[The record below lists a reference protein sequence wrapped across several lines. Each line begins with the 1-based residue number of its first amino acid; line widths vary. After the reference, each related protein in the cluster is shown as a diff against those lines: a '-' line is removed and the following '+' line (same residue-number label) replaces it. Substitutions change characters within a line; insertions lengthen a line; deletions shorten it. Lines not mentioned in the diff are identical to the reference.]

1 MLLNE
6 KVLRRLIRESLREQ
20 RYLIETKKHIRDL
33 YNYVE
38 ETNNL
43 IEVLREAKDPNDS
56 DGIAE
61 PIVPQTP
68 AQQLQS
74 LKMKLNPDN
83 DPGEPEFV
91 FNDPDIEQTPEIS
104 RKHVTGLQD
113 LALPDGA
120 ELRDKGFD
128 SLSPG
133 RGRLQVKLSDKS
145 VDKLAPIASGLI
157 KLIPGIGIFGDLI
170 GGIVAK
176 SVLKPLL
183 EKGLGSVDTL
193 NAIEKLVKSGP
204 MKAKVL
210 KAGEGFLQSL
220 EYVEVL
226 QNKGK
231 HSQEVIKA
239 AEERQKALGDK
250 NDKIAQTTYNYIKKN
265 NPSAQELG
273 ERYLVLSI
281 INTLNQPSIQE
292 LIRASAGLASINP
305 GTRKAAVKKIAQIA
319 MKPVKTPKKNDNKSA
334 EELILNMEQLDDLYK
349 IVAGVAVTEIE
360 DDYIVDDLS
369 ISGEKTGGVPLDSD
383 GVEVPGMIHYSEI
396 DIDELDPD
404 DPTDAKII
412 DLFIKQLETERT
424 GGRAYDVAR
433 PSRGMSVDGY
443 DPEDVIDG
451 LKFIADTVKDTTE
464 NVEAIFDDVDDPGA
478 FIVLD
483 EPLTTEQLLALAAEG
498 DQMAIDGLLQ
508 IYSQEKP
515 KRLKVKLPAGEE
527 IVDIDLPEPL
537 PVDPESV
544 PEPVKVKKDKR
555 PMRPF

>member
-43 IEVLREAKDPNDS
+43 IEVLKEAEDS
-56 DGIAE
+56 DGV
-61 PIVPQTP
+61 PLRGPQTP
-68 AQQLQS
+68 AQKLQA
-74 LKMKLNPDN
+74 LKMLASRDY

-91 FNDPDIEQTPEIS
+91 FDDPDVDQTPKVS
-104 RKHVTGLQD
+104 SKDVTGLQV
-113 LALPDGA
+113 LELPDT
-120 ELRDKGFD
+120 EEVRQKGFD
-128 SLSPG
+128 SLSTG

-145 VDKLAPIASGLI
+145 VEKLAPIASGLI
-157 KLIPGIGIFGDLI
+157 KLMPGIGIFGDLV

-176 SVLKPLL
+176 KVLKPLL

-193 NAIEKLVKSGP
+193 KAIEKLVKSGA
-204 MKAKVL
+204 MKAKAL

-226 QNKGK
+226 QNTGK
-231 HSQEVIKA
+231 YSQEVIKA
-239 AEERQKALGDK
+239 ALERQKALGDK
-250 NDKIAQTTYNYIKKN
+250 NDKIAQAAYNYIKKN

-281 INTLNQPSIQE
+281 INTLNQPAIQD
-292 LIRASAGLASINP
+292 LIKASSGLASLNP
-305 GTRKAAVKKIAQIA
+305 AKRKAAVKKIAQIA
-319 MKPVKTPKKNDNKSA
+319 MKPVKVPKKNDNKSA
-334 EELILNMEQLDDLYK
+334 EELILDMEQLDDLYK

-369 ISGEKTGGVPLDSD
+369 ISGEKTGGVPLESD
-383 GVEVPGMIHYSEI
+383 GVDVPGMIHYTQYG
-396 DIDELDPD
+396 DIDKLDPD

-412 DLFIKQLETERT
+412 DLFLKQLEMEKT
-424 GGRAYDVAR
+424 GGRAYDIAR
-433 PSRGMSVDGY
+433 PGRGISVDGY

-451 LKFIADTVKDTTE
+451 LKFIADTVKDTAK
-464 NVEAIFDDVDDPGA
+464 NVESIFDDVDDPES
-478 FIVLD
+478 FIDLP
-483 EPLTTEQLLALAAEG
+483 EPLTTEELLALAASG
-498 DQMAIDGLLQ
+498 DQMAIDALVQ
-508 IYSQEKP
+508 IYSQEKA
-515 KRLKVKLPAGEE
+515 KRSEVDLPAGEE
-527 IVDIDLPEPL
+527 IGIIELPEPE
-537 PVDPESV
+537 PEDPESV
-544 PEPVKVKKDKR
+544 PEPVKVKRVTR